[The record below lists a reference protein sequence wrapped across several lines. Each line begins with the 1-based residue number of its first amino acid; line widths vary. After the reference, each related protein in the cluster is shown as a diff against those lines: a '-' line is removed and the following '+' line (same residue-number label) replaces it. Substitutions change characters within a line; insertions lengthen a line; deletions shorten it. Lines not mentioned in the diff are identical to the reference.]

1 MSVQTV
7 LFDLGRVVIDW
18 EPDRLYSKLI
28 PDAEERK
35 RFLETVCTMAWH
47 TRHDA
52 GVSFSDNAASLI
64 AEFPDKATLIR
75 AWGDR
80 WLEMFDGYVAG
91 TPALMDELVKN
102 EVPLYALTNMPSE
115 TWPMM
120 QDMYPRMALFRD
132 VIVSGDEK
140 CVKPDQEIFN
150 IALARMGNP
159 SPETV
164 LFMDDSPANIDA
176 AAHYGFVTHLFTDA
190 SGLETALIEH
200 KLLMKHV

>member
-18 EPDRLYSKLI
+18 EPDRLYKKLI
-28 PDAEERK
+28 SDAVERQH
-35 RFLETVCTMAWH
+35 FLDTVCTMAWH

-52 GVSFSDNAASLI
+52 GVSFTDNAETLT
-64 AEFPDKATLIR
+64 AEFPEHAALIR

-80 WLEMFDGYVAG
+80 WVEMFDGYVSG
-91 TPALMDELVKN
+91 TPELMDKLVKN
-102 EVPLYALTNMPSE
+102 NVPLYALTNMPSE

-120 QDMYPRMALFRD
+120 QDMYPRMALFQD

-140 CVKPDQEIFN
+140 CVKPGREIFN
-150 IALARMGNP
+150 IALSRMGNP
-159 SPETV
+159 APETV
-164 LFMDDSPANIDA
+164 LFTDDSPANIKA
-176 AAHYGFVTHLFTDA
+176 AAAYGFVTHLFTDA

-200 KLLMKHV
+200 KLIAK